1 VAHYRIG
8 GKRTLFGKETLSFG
22 GHSGRIIQAQKRA
35 RYKINEG
42 DRLAELPLS
51 CSQKG
56 IMACN
61 FVPRSAHH
69 EHPVKGGVYFLHIVI
84 PTLI

>member
-1 VAHYRIG
+1 MAHYRIG

-22 GHSGRIIQAQKRA
+22 GHSGRIIQAQKGA

-51 CSQKG
+51 CGQKG

-61 FVPRSAHH
+61 FVPGAELQHGLR
-69 EHPVKGGVYFLHIVI
+69 KNWLGHIA
-84 PTLI
+84 